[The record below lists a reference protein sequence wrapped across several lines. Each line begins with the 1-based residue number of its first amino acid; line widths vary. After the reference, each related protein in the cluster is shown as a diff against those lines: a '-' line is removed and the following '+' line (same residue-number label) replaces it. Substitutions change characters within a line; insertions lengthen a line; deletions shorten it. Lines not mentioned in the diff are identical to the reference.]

1 MNDKTTGLFSDYIA
15 GRMSRRELMT
25 RAGKLGLGAAAT
37 GMMLSRAQT
46 QAMAA
51 NFDWQKEKG
60 KAIKLLLN
68 KHPYTDAMLM
78 GIDNFK
84 KLTGLEVTY
93 DVFPE
98 DVYFDKVTTALSSK
112 SSGYDAFMTGAYQTW
127 QYGPAGWLVDLNEFI
142 KDPAATSPDWNAGD
156 ILPGLLH
163 SDAWSGVPGEP
174 LGGPNAKQWALPWGF
189 ELNSISYNK
198 RMFEQ
203 AKVEPPKNLPD
214 LIEKA
219 VKLQTDIKGI
229 YGIGVRGSRSWA
241 TIHPGYLSGL
251 TSYGGRDFTVENG
264 QLKSAVNSP
273 ECKAFTKLWIDMIQ
287 KAGPKN
293 WTNYTWYEVGN
304 DLGAGASA
312 MIFDA
317 DILGFFQQK
326 GTKEAGNIGYE
337 GFAANPD
344 KKEPTPNVW
353 IWSLAINAASNNKS
367 AAWLLLQ
374 WAAAMQ
380 QTLFGATKA
389 DLVDPVRQ
397 SVWDDK
403 DFQTRLNDKYAGY
416 LEQYKASAP
425 GSKIY
430 FTPQPLFFNLTTDWA
445 ASLQKMY
452 AKEVPVDE
460 GLDQLAQSVMS
471 QLRDAGIVK

>member
-1 MNDKTTGLFSDYIA
+1 MTDKTFGLFSDYVA
-15 GRMSRRELMT
+15 GKMSRRELMT
-25 RAGKLGLGAAAT
+25 RAGKLGLGAAAS
-37 GMMLSRAQT
+37 GMMLNQAVT

-51 NFDWQKEKG
+51 NFDWQKYKG

-68 KHPYTDAMLM
+68 KHPYTDALLAN
-78 GIDNFK
+78 IENFK
-84 KLTGLEVTY
+84 KLTGLDVTY

-127 QYGPAGWLVDLNEFI
+127 QYGPAGWLADLNEFI
-142 KDPAATSPDWNAGD
+142 KDPAATSPDWNPAD
-156 ILPGLLH
+156 MLQGLLH

-189 ELNSISYNK
+189 ELNSIAYNK

-219 VKLQTDIKGI
+219 VKLQTDVKGI

-251 TSYGGRDFTVENG
+251 TSYGGADFTLDG
-264 QLKSAVNSP
+264 GKLKSAVNSAQ
-273 ECKAFTKLWIDMIQ
+273 CKAFTKLWIEMIQ

-317 DILGFFQQK
+317 DILGFFQQSD
-326 GTKEAGNIGYE
+326 TKEAGHIGYE
-337 GFAANPD
+337 GFASNPN

-353 IWSLAINAASNNKS
+353 IWSLAINNASNNKP
-367 AAWLLLQ
+367 AAWLLIQ
-374 WAAAMQ
+374 WAAALQ

-389 DLVDPVRQ
+389 NLVDPVRQ
-397 SVWDDK
+397 AVWDDK

-430 FTPQPLFFNLTTDWA
+430 FTPQPLFFNLTTEWA

-452 AKEVPVDE
+452 AKEVGVDE

-471 QLRDAGIVK
+471 QLKDAGIVQ

>member
-1 MNDKTTGLFSDYIA
+1 MTDKTTGLFSDYIA
-15 GRMSRRELMT
+15 GRMSRRELLT
-25 RAGKLGLGAAAT
+25 RTGKLGLGAATTA
-37 GMMLSRAQT
+37 MMLGAAQT
-46 QAMAA
+46 RALAA

-78 GIDNFK
+78 NIDNFK
-84 KLTGLEVTY
+84 KLTGLDVTY

-156 ILPGLLH
+156 ILSGLLH

-174 LGGPNAKQWALPWGF
+174 LGGPTAKQWALPWGF

-203 AKVEPPKNLPD
+203 AKLDPPKNLPD

-251 TSYGGRDFTVENG
+251 TSYGGQDFTVENG
-264 QLKSAVNSP
+264 QLKSAVNSKQ
-273 ECKAFTKLWIDMIQ
+273 CKEFTKLWIDMVQ

-317 DILGFFQQK
+317 DILGFFQQND
-326 GTKEAGNIGYE
+326 TKEAGHIGYQ

-353 IWSLAINAASNNKS
+353 IWSLAINNASNNKS
-367 AAWLLLQ
+367 AAWLLIQ

-389 DLVDPVRQ
+389 NLVDPVRQ

-403 DFQTRLNDKYAGY
+403 GFQNRLNEKYAGY

-430 FTPQPLFFNLTTDWA
+430 FTPQPLFFNLTTEWA

-471 QLRDAGIVK
+471 QLKDAGIVQ